1 MSPGSQFAC
10 QNSENEPDLDEKR
23 LCKEAH
29 AINKTESGHEERKA
43 LLRSIAR
50 EMLQCLGED
59 PNREGLVATP
69 ERFASVMLDI
79 TEGYSKNLTD
89 LGERAIFEENS
100 QFVIVK
106 DIEICSLCEH
116 HILPFIGKIHIGY
129 VPNGQVL
136 GLSKLARIADMFSR
150 RLQVQERLTEN
161 VALAIESILK
171 PRGVGVVI
179 EATHMCMIMR
189 GVKKSNAVTTTKWMT
204 GILDVDPAAKQE
216 FYSLLNR

>member
-1 MSPGSQFAC
+1 MQSLRAS
-10 QNSENEPDLDEKR
+10 
-23 LCKEAH
+23 H
-29 AINKTESGHEERKA
+29 APVHWKGRAWLGLSCVFK
-43 LLRSIAR
+43 LLTF
-50 EMLQCLGED
+50 L
-59 PNREGLVATP
+59 
-69 ERFASVMLDI
+69 
-79 TEGYSKNLTD
+79 
-89 LGERAIFEENS
+89 
-100 QFVIVK
+100 
-106 DIEICSLCEH
+106 
-116 HILPFIGKIHIGY
+116 KIHIGY

-204 GILDVDPAAKQE
+204 GILHVDPAAKQE